1 MFGWKSLF
9 LTRICKTNKQTT
21 TFPSLFNYFSFY
33 CVSPDILFCVLEKS
47 RSRTCDTNT
56 VLLTA
61 SHLANKYTV
70 GEGQQL

>member
-1 MFGWKSLF
+1 MLGWKSLF

-21 TFPSLFNYFSFY
+21 FHSLFNYFSFY